1 MGNHYCILFFCSL
14 DDAVCAVSQYYF
26 AFFTPVCCPLFPVA
40 TEQTSSQLKLME
52 TENTIFIQIE
62 VCLNIKDGLLIS
74 L

>member
-1 MGNHYCILFFCSL
+1 MMQYVPYLSTILHFL
-14 DDAVCAVSQYYF
+14 LLYVVH
-26 AFFTPVCCPLFPVA
+26 LFPVA
-40 TEQTSSQLKLME
+40 TEQASSQLKLME